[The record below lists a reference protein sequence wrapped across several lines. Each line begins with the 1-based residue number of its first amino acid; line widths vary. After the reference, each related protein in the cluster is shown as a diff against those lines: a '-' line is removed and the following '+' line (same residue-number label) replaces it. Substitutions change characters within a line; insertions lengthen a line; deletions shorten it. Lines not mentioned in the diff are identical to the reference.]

1 MNYNRIQA
9 FWWSDLALWTPTAF
23 VAGWLM
29 QSLHCTSF
37 DARGETKCLG
47 HLIWQELP
55 ESNRD
60 RTWGTISQSDIGSD
74 REQQYA
80 TVSECD
86 RSPMRMALLSNH
98 FGDFGWGWACNC
110 VALYHVHQLY
120 TGISNVWSLTS
131 PGLQGRLLEWSEGLA
146 HCLSRTS
153 FLDIASIRLMPFYI
167 QTSNTGT
174 HTHRASVEFAFAH
187 CCASNHVASG
197 IVLCAQKLATWEVRC
212 TLPLYELPGRSHC
225 HLHSCSFLASLGQ
238 ILGILRAILWP

>member
-131 PGLQGRLLEWSEGLA
+131 PGLQGRLLEWTEGLA

-174 HTHRASVEFAFAH
+174 HTQSFSWIRVCPLLRLKSCGVWHRPV
-187 CCASNHVASG
+187 
-197 IVLCAQKLATWEVRC
+197 C
-212 TLPLYELPGRSHC
+212 TETSYLGGPLYSSTLWTTRTKPLPPA
-225 HLHSCSFLASLGQ
+225 FLLF
-238 ILGILRAILWP
+238 LGILRAILWP